1 MREPT
6 VASVMTTKVITVT
19 PETPFKDVVATLSGN
34 GISAVPVVG
43 PEGKLIGVVSE
54 ADLLPKQEFHGGADP
69 VPHGV
74 ARRRGRWFRAL
85 GQCAA
90 ELMTTPAVTIGP
102 DASVTLTARRL
113 AEHRVRRLFVV
124 NAAGQLVGVVS
135 RRDVLGTF
143 LRADN
148 EIRAD
153 IEEQVLGAPLGPSP
167 ESTVRVSVRDG
178 VVTVD
183 GEVER
188 RSDTGLCVHLIRAVP
203 GVVSVRSNL
212 TYRTDDL
219 TPTGNWTG
227 FSP

>member
-6 VASVMTTKVITVT
+6 VASVMTANVITVT

-34 GISAVPVVG
+34 GVSAVPVIG
-43 PEGKLIGVVSE
+43 PNGRLLGVVSE

-74 ARRRGRWFRAL
+74 ARRRARWFRAL
-85 GQCAA
+85 GLYAA
-90 ELMTTPAVTIGP
+90 ELMTTPTFTIEP
-102 DASVTLTARRL
+102 DASVTLAARRL

-124 NAAGQLVGVVS
+124 DKEGWLVGVVS

-143 LRADN
+143 LRADDA
-148 EIRAD
+148 IRAD

-167 ESTVRVSVRDG
+167 ESTVRVTVRDG

-183 GEVER
+183 GEVEK
-188 RSDTGLCVHLIRAVP
+188 RSDTGSCVYLIRAVP

-219 TPTGNWTG
+219 APTRNWTG